1 MIELFS
7 NFFLVHKIEI
17 SSLDINDSFI
27 YRLKSSNIRSTD
39 VEEIVN
45 KWIHL
50 KTIIVEYSSSKNIQ
64 SFLRVLFS
72 YLLLNEISTNNR
84 EFRDLLSMNHCIFFD

>member
-7 NFFLVHKIEI
+7 NFFLVHKNDI
-17 SSLDINDSFI
+17 SSLDMNDSFI

-45 KWIHL
+45 KWINL
-50 KTIIVEYSSSKNIQ
+50 KTIIIEYCSTKNIQ
-64 SFLRVLFS
+64 SFLQVLFS
-72 YLLLNEISTNNR
+72 FLLLKEKTTNNR
-84 EFRDLLSMNHCIFFD
+84 EFKDILSMNQCIFFD

>member
-7 NFFLVHKIEI
+7 NFFLVHKSDIT
-17 SSLDINDSFI
+17 SLDMNDSFI

-45 KWIHL
+45 KWINL
-50 KTIIVEYSSSKNIQ
+50 KTIIVEYSSSKNIK
-64 SFLRVLFS
+64 SFLQVLFS
-72 YLLLNEISTNNR
+72 YLLLKEKSTNDR
-84 EFRDLLSMNHCIFFD
+84 EFRDLLSMNQCLFFD